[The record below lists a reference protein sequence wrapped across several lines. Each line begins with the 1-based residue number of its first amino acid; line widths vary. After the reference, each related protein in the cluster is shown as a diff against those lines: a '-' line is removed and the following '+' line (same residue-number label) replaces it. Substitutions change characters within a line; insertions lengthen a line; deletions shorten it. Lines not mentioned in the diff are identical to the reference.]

1 MRRLPQIAIL
11 LVPMLFATEIG
22 AQVAPW
28 TDESPHE
35 VRSIA
40 VTPTVH
46 LEVLDWGG
54 TGEVLVFL
62 AGLSQNAHTYDE
74 FAPRFT
80 DRYRV
85 MGITRRGHGHSSW
98 PDAGYELATLV
109 QDLQAT
115 LDSLG
120 FERVFLVGH
129 SYGGIEITKLAAE
142 APDRVAGLIYIDAI
156 QDLTQMAAVMPAC
169 PAGQEFE
176 EVSERS
182 FENPEAFRQTQR
194 RIGDDGTPEANAS
207 AAAVGQ
213 IVRNLERPD
222 YSRVSAPA
230 LAVSYIPERVE
241 DIFFGM
247 ANLSDACVSAAQRL
261 LYEGLASFARG
272 MERGRIVALQDG
284 QHNLHLVVPNEL
296 EAAMRRWLA
305 EQLEG

>member
-1 MRRLPQIAIL
+1 MRTHPQIVIVL
-11 LVPMLFATEIG
+11 IPMLFATELR
-22 AQVAPW
+22 AQAAW

-40 VTPTVH
+40 VAPAVH

-62 AGLSQNAHTYDE
+62 AGLAQNAHTYDE

-85 MGITRRGHGHSSW
+85 LGVSRRGHGGSAW

-109 QDLQAT
+109 HDLEAA

-120 FERVFLVGH
+120 LERVFLVGH
-129 SYGGIEITKLAAE
+129 SYAGIEITKFAAQ

-156 QDLTQMAAVMPAC
+156 QDLTLIPAVMPVC

-176 EVSERS
+176 QLSERS
-182 FENPEAFRQTQR
+182 FANPEAFRQTQR
-194 RIGDDGTPEANAS
+194 RIGADGTPQANAS
-207 AAAVGQ
+207 AAAMGQ
-213 IVRNLERPD
+213 LVRSLERPD
-222 YSRVSAPA
+222 YSNVSAPA
-230 LAVSYIPERVE
+230 LAVSYVPKRVE

-247 ANLSDACVSAAQRL
+247 ADLSEACASAAQRL
-261 LYEGLASFARG
+261 MYEGLAAFAKS

-284 QHNLHLVVPNEL
+284 QHNLHLAVPDEL
-296 EAAMRRWLA
+296 EAVMRRWLA
-305 EQLEG
+305 ELEG